1 MDKILWLAYPSQGL
15 LSPLVTLIF
24 SPKQN
29 SQVDRSFHK
38 IIAFSISPVWYERPW
53 LLPFPGWFSLKS
65 ALWVVRWSLTLPWEL
80 CLSSFLAKKIL
91 KIVECPRHSWGCHF
105 LPFSFINGLIPFD
118 SPVLLRGTW
127 EGLFIAF
134 GRLYLSP
141 PPHPNAYLLPASRAN
156 LWVSP
161 PLGFPLQLLFS
172 LGFLDTSTAV
182 CGIVSSPGHLTTRPR
197 TLR

>member
-1 MDKILWLAYPSQGL
+1 MKGPDFFPSLDGSLLNQLSGLSGGAWPCYGSCGSLAFL
-15 LSPLVTLIF
+15 L
-24 SPKQN
+24 
-29 SQVDRSFHK
+29 
-38 IIAFSISPVWYERPW
+38 
-53 LLPFPGWFSLKS
+53 
-65 ALWVVRWSLTLPWEL
+65 
-80 CLSSFLAKKIL
+80 KKNL

-134 GRLYLSP
+134 GRHYLSP

-172 LGFLDTSTAV
+172 LGFLGTSTAV
-182 CGIVSSPGHLTTRPR
+182 CGIMSSPGHLTTRSR